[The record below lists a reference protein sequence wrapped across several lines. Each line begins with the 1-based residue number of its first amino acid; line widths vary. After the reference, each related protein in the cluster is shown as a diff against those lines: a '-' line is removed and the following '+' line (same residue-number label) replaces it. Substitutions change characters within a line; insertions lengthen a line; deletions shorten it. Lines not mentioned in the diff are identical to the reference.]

1 MCDRPEPDSLMTEFV
16 RERSIRRTVKVLEG
30 KRKRIREELEQLIQ
44 HLDLLVPSSATPS
57 DLLQEAVERIGDDA
71 FGQLLLQL
79 MQEAK

>member
-1 MCDRPEPDSLMTEFV
+1 MCDRPEPDSLMAEFV
-16 RERSIRRTVKVLEG
+16 RERSIRRTVKVLEA

-44 HLDLLVPSSATPS
+44 HLDLLVPSSATSS
-57 DLLQEAVERIGDDA
+57 DLLQEAVGRIGDDA